1 MKNHLQ
7 SPPLFI
13 LRLTA
18 LWMVSPY
25 AAYAQPIAPP
35 HLGAG
40 MLPDWVG
47 AIGAALIVG
56 GILFLILSAIGASL
70 GRRLG
75 RPVIEKAFNL
85 LGVAAWV
92 AVFILFLFVL

>member
-1 MKNHLQ
+1 MKNHLRG
-7 SPPLFI
+7 SPLFI
-13 LRLTA
+13 HWLTA
-18 LWMVSPY
+18 LWVVSSR

-35 HLGAG
+35 SLGAG

-56 GILFLILSAIGASL
+56 GILFSILSAIGDSL

-75 RPVIEKAFNL
+75 RPVIEQVFKL
-85 LGVAAWV
+85 LGTAAWI

>member
-13 LRLTA
+13 LRLIA
-18 LWMVSPY
+18 IWVASSR

-75 RPVIEKAFNL
+75 RPVIEQVFNL
-85 LGVAAWV
+85 LGTAAWI